1 MKNSIKKISLLLVS
15 LMVLF
20 SGLKSVN
27 AGREVRTGADGKT
40 VIADTTSTTGV
51 TYTTKAKVPNAN
63 SSSNYKF
70 GLSWTGTDGNSYSNN
85 SVSYATYYDNYRI
98 KKTSFYLYCLDPA
111 NWSKNELYANRF
123 LLSPSNGL
131 GLNAYD
137 IALMHILT
145 SNESYATKSIA
156 MRTISALWG
165 FGYDSK
171 KLANN
176 MGKDSYRLYAAF
188 FGQALKWIQTEGIS
202 SSYNKLLNAGVD
214 LTSIDSL
221 NKDSLS
227 INGVTYSYKLYGL
240 RDYGDGKN
248 VSKAE
253 ELFKNALAEA
263 ANYAEANKS
272 GFANVVE
279 NKSIAP
285 VKTPE
290 IVTNDTEMIS
300 YRKTYDFT
308 LNKFTNDGKAF
319 FSIDSLKFDKGALA
333 VGARFEPYVI
343 QVSVND
349 NVIYDRAKNIG
360 TLNYKDNIL
369 AYQSVKDLNLDL
381 SKDVKISVTIEILA
395 YYNVSGNENH
405 ISCATQPMD
414 YTLTYSYNDSSIPN
428 SYSDYLGIV
437 WKSKVAAKDEEEKQV
452 SPQRFV
458 SIEKLSNQD
467 DNSGKKTV
475 EMKDSVSLI
484 ECGNCST
491 LASLCEKTGNRF
503 SPECNKLKEANC
515 GCTYLEAFCSLGDN
529 AACNQYDKECAS
541 SCESTVSNEFQ
552 CCDEAND
559 ILLISQENKK
569 DIEINGPSNA
579 VACFVSQIDEI
590 KNNKK
595 DNTGYTGVSVE
606 DEAGNSYTMLSNKY
620 CAVSCKEDYAMN
632 LPSSKLVNAG
642 RYFTFRMAIE
652 GKKTCYTSTID
663 KTSYNNDIKNAQIEL
678 INAYNDYAIYKAA
691 QDKINTS
698 GISSNPL
705 DCASGCGTRTGYSL
719 SVSPSGFDPVVNN
732 DGTVSRTPKQLTKTF
747 SSNGTMGS
755 STYVCTPADN
765 GAQNCEWVCN
775 SSCEDGN
782 STSIKTEVRE
792 GLEKA
797 KTRLENAK
805 KSYESIIR
813 DFNSCTSFTTDINFD
828 PEVTYDYQEFYN
840 SRADMEEYNKKT
852 GTNYQGEAYDEE
864 WYCDGTVS
872 GSKYNCSITPYKT
885 KTGHLATRVYTVC
898 TESGCSN
905 DIKYISTAN
914 YAKKTETVSASYRP
928 TSLFY
933 NRYPNGT
940 VSTSRNDDNDV
951 ALENKLP
958 VSLNTKRGI
967 YEYNINIT
975 NLGEFYRDGSLGRLA
990 GTSNKAVL
998 AQGKF
1003 NSLTN
1008 YINNSINYNCSYLV
1022 NMGEIDEGMLKCDFG
1037 SCKNGTCDFE
1047 CVGPGCDNYCAN
1059 GHCDFNCIGAGCIYN
1074 EGDGTSIF
1082 EKQVS
1087 LNNLFPNGTDS
1098 YNWNE
1103 EKNSKADQ
1111 TIDMIEGKANT
1122 IYDEKPILSIT
1133 ITPATA
1139 KAIKKYNK
1147 DNKNVYTNDTLTC
1160 KDINKHENIACYS
1173 NVLSELIDGTF
1184 SGVDKNIIN
1193 YVDETRNPENT
1204 NSGYFTT
1211 WSAISENNMLGP
1223 SWKIG
1228 KEQK

>member
-1 MKNSIKKISLLLVS
+1 MKNSLKKVNLLLIA

-20 SGLKSVN
+20 SGLKSVY
-27 AGREVRTGADGKT
+27 ATREERIGADNQK
-40 VIADTTSTTGV
+40 VIADSESTKGV
-51 TYTTKAKVPNAN
+51 TYTTKAKI
-63 SSSNYKF
+63 SSASRSSYYKF
-70 GLSWTGTDGNSYSNN
+70 GLSWTGTDGKSYSNN
-85 SVSYATYYDNYRI
+85 NISYATYYDNYRI

-111 NWSKNELYANRF
+111 NWSESGLYAKRF
-123 LLSPSNGL
+123 LLSPSNSL
-131 GLNAYD
+131 GVNSYD
-137 IALMHILT
+137 TALMYILT
-145 SNESYATKSIA
+145 SNESYAAKSIA
-156 MRTISALWG
+156 IRSISALWG
-165 FGYDSK
+165 YEYGNDD
-171 KLANN
+171 LATDI
-176 MGKDSYRLYAAF
+176 GKNSYRLYAAY
-188 FGQALKWIQTEGIS
+188 FGQALKWLEKEGIS
-202 SSYNKLLNAGVD
+202 SSYNRLLNAGVG
-214 LTSIDSL
+214 LKSIDSL
-221 NKDSLS
+221 KSGSLEV
-227 INGVTYSYKLYGL
+227 NNVTYSYKLYGFS
-240 RDYGDGKN
+240 DYSGGN
-248 VSKAE
+248 TVSKAE
-253 ELFKNALAEA
+253 ELFKGALSKA
-263 ANYAEANKS
+263 ADYAEANKN
-272 GFANVVE
+272 GFANVGE
-279 NKSIAP
+279 NKTLAP

-290 IVTNDTEMIS
+290 VVTSDTEMIS

-319 FSIDSLKFDKGALA
+319 FSIDSLKFDKGAAA

-343 QVSVND
+343 AVSVND

-369 AYQSVKDLNLDL
+369 AYQSVKDLNIDV

-414 YTLTYSYNDSSIPN
+414 YTLAYSYNDSSIPN
-428 SYSDYLGIV
+428 SYSNYLGIV
-437 WKSKVAAKDEEEKQV
+437 WQGKKISSSGKPVI
-452 SPQRFV
+452 SQRFISV
-458 SIEKLSNQD
+458 EKLNDENSND
-467 DNSGKKTV
+467 GKKTV

-484 ECGNCST
+484 ECGSCST

-503 SPECNKLKEANC
+503 SAECTKLKEANC
-515 GCTYLEAFCSLGDN
+515 GCTYLNTFCSLGDN
-529 AACNQYDKECAS
+529 DACNKYEKECAS
-541 SCESTVSNEFQ
+541 SCETTVSNEFQ

-569 DIEINGPSNA
+569 DIEINGPSNT
-579 VACFVSQIDEI
+579 VACFVNKIDEI
-590 KNNKK
+590 KNNKN

-606 DEAGNSYTMLSNKY
+606 DEAHNSYTMLSNKY

-642 RYFTFRMAIE
+642 RYFTFRMGIE

-663 KTSYNNDIKNAQIEL
+663 KSSYNTDIKNAQIEL
-678 INAYNDYAIYKAA
+678 INAYNDYVIYKAA
-691 QDKINTS
+691 QDKANANGITS
-698 GISSNPL
+698 STL

-719 SVSPSGFDPVVNN
+719 SISILGFEPVVNN
-732 DGTVSRTPKQLTKTF
+732 DGTVSRTTKQLNKTF
-747 SSNGTMGS
+747 SSNGTTGS
-755 STYVCTPADN
+755 SHYSCTTAAN
-765 GAQNCEWVCN
+765 GKQSCEWVCD
-775 SSCEDGN
+775 SSCKDG
-782 STSIKTEVRE
+782 SSSEIKTEVSQ

-797 KTRLENAK
+797 KTRLANAK
-805 KSYESIIR
+805 KSYESIIS
-813 DFNSCTSFTTDINFD
+813 DFNSCTNFTTDINFD

-840 SRADMEEYNKKT
+840 SKAVMEEYNKKT
-852 GTNYQGEAYDEE
+852 GTTYQGENYDEE

-872 GSKYNCSITPYKT
+872 GSKYNCSISPYKT
-885 KTGHLATRVYTVC
+885 QTGHLVTRVYTVC
-898 TESGCSN
+898 TEAGCSN
-905 DIKYISTAN
+905 DTKYISTAN

-928 TSLFY
+928 TTLYY

-940 VSTSRNDDNDV
+940 ISTNESDNNDV
-951 ALENKLP
+951 ALENRLP

-975 NLGEFYRDGSLGRLA
+975 DLGEFYKEESLGRLA
-990 GTSNKAVL
+990 GSSNRAVL
-998 AQGKF
+998 AQKKF
-1003 NSLTN
+1003 NDLTN

-1022 NMGEIDEGMLKCDFG
+1022 NMGKIDEGMLKCDFG
-1037 SCKNGTCDFE
+1037 SCKDGLCDFE
-1047 CVGPGCDNYCAN
+1047 CVGPGCGQYCDN
-1059 GHCDFNCIGAGCIYN
+1059 GHCDYNCIGAGCIYN
-1074 EGDGTSIF
+1074 EGDGTSLF

-1111 TIDMIEGKANT
+1111 TIEMIEGKANT

-1133 ITPATA
+1133 ITPTTA

-1173 NVLSELIDGTF
+1173 NVLSQLIEGTF
-1184 SGVDKNIIN
+1184 NGIDKNAIN
-1193 YVDETRNPENT
+1193 YVDEARNPENT

-1211 WSAISENNMLGP
+1211 WSSVSENNMLGP